1 MNEPISRR
9 QFQRQLE
16 TRWPDFTTSEQR
28 IATYLLAHLD
38 AIPFETASSL
48 SKKIGV
54 SPMTVSRFLRALG
67 YRGIGAL
74 KQALRHDSP
83 WLQLYRSRA
92 TPRGTDWISQGLRA
106 EIRSLEAVYSIART
120 PQWDR
125 VVRKI
130 ADAKRLVV
138 PSFPLTG
145 PIALGLVSLLQQVKP
160 YTRLADGS
168 DGAYIDALLDI
179 GDDGCLVL
187 IDFRRYSRPFKIL
200 AEQAASR
207 KVPFVMITDTQ
218 CHWARPLSR
227 DVLMMPI
234 DGNRLWHSYGPVF
247 ALLSLLIEAV
257 MSRLDGTYERI
268 EAIVELRNEF
278 VGYAD
283 APQARSGRKP
293 AVPHNR
299 RRRDKS

>member
-1 MNEPISRR
+1 MSEPITRK
-9 QFQRQLE
+9 QFKQQLE

-48 SKKIGV
+48 SEKIGV
-54 SPMTVSRFLRALG
+54 SPMTVSRFLRNLG

-83 WLQLYRSRA
+83 WLQLYRARA
-92 TPRGTDWISQGLRA
+92 TPRGTDWISQGLQA
-106 EIRSLEAVYSIART
+106 EIRSLEAVYSLAKTRE
-120 PQWDR
+120 WDR
-125 VVRKI
+125 IVHKI
-130 ADAKRLVV
+130 ADARQLVV

-145 PIALGLVSLLQQVKP
+145 PIALGLVSLLQQIKP
-160 YTRLADGS
+160 HTRLADGS

-179 GDDGCLVL
+179 ADDGCLVL

-200 AEQAASR
+200 AEEAAGR
-207 KVPFVMITDTQ
+207 NVPFVVITDTQ
-218 CHWARPLSR
+218 CHWARPLTR

-247 ALLSLLIEAV
+247 VLLSLLIEAV
-257 MSRLDGTYERI
+257 MSKLDGAYERI
-268 EAIVELRNEF
+268 EEIVDLRNRF

-283 APQARSGRKP
+283 STQAGSLRKSP
-293 AVPHNR
+293 SPHNR
-299 RRRDKS
+299 GKGKKS